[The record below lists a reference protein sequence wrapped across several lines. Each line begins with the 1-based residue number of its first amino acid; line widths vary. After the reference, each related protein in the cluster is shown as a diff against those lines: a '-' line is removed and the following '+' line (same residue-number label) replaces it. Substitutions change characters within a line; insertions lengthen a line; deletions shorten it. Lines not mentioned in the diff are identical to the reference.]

1 MAHAPAIFNLTSQK
15 ADILNL
21 QYAVNPHVGARNESK
36 WIGALGF
43 RGSVIVFD
51 REQENLRMNYV
62 ADDHKSILVQ
72 LSDQSALYEVL
83 VDIENKVKDA
93 NAPHQAISND
103 LISYPEQDSG
113 YMPSLKLKTEY
124 AKFVDENG
132 NAISRDVALAQRRP
146 ILSFVLTVNKLNFF
160 RGKWYFACVLKSAK
174 VLMAPP
180 PAAAGGAGGGAG
192 GRDVD
197 YTQYL

>member
-1 MAHAPAIFNLTSQK
+1 MAHAAPAIFHLTSQK

-21 QYAVNPHVGARNESK
+21 QYAVNSHIGARNEGK

-51 REQENLRMNYV
+51 REQVLRMNYV
-62 ADDHKSILVQ
+62 ADDKKSILVQ
-72 LSDQSALYEVL
+72 LNDQSALFEIL
-83 VDIENKVKDA
+83 ADMENKIKAA

-103 LISYPEQDSG
+103 LISYPDQDSG
-113 YMPSLKLKTEY
+113 YMSSLKLKTEY
-124 AKFVDENG
+124 TKFVDENG
-132 NAISRDVALAQRRP
+132 NAISNAMALSERRS

-160 RGKWYFACVLKSAK
+160 RGKWYFACILKSSK
-174 VLMAPP
+174 VSMAPP
-180 PAAAGGAGGGAG
+180 PAAAGGGA

>member
-1 MAHAPAIFNLTSQK
+1 
-15 ADILNL
+15 
-21 QYAVNPHVGARNESK
+21 
-36 WIGALGF
+36 
-43 RGSVIVFD
+43 
-51 REQENLRMNYV
+51 
-62 ADDHKSILVQ
+62 VQ

-103 LISYPEQDSG
+103 LINYAEQDSG

-124 AKFVDENG
+124 TKFVDENG

-146 ILSFVLTVNKLNFF
+146 ILSFVITVSKLNFF

-174 VLMAPP
+174 VSMAPP
-180 PAAAGGAGGGAG
+180 LATAGGGGA